1 MCLVLF
7 SWATRQQYF
16 KNLTDMDVRLAMY
29 QQDIEKIEE
38 DMLPFGYY
46 LDGIEDFEDE
56 AEDKKW
62 GMSSENWLI
71 TDKKNY
77 NFPWDSYKK

>member
-29 QQDIEKIEE
+29 QQEIEKIED
-38 DMLPFGYY
+38 DMLPFGYFD
-46 LDGIEDFEDE
+46 DGIEDI
-56 AEDKKW
+56 EDKQEDIYW
-62 GMSSENWLI
+62 GSENDPWII
-71 TDKKNY
+71 TSKN
-77 NFPWDSYKK
+77 NINLR